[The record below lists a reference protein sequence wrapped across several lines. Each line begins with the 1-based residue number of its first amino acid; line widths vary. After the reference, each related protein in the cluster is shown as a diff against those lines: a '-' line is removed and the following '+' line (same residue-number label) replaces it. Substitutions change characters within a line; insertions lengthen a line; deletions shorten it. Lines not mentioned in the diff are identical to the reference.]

1 MWWNFP
7 ENPLYVQILQ
17 FVFLFTGDTLI
28 VGATI
33 CNSSSKK
40 MKPKV
45 SLCQKTV
52 YRAQGSTNTSDN
64 ILCIM
69 EGETLAPNSEET
81 VSCHMTIPN
90 DVTHSIHN
98 CAIIS
103 VEHYMKVCNNVMLHQ
118 VRTAFGPN
126 MWSMQTSPWQILTY
140 ILLMSQADPFSNLF

>member
-1 MWWNFP
+1 
-7 ENPLYVQILQ
+7 
-17 FVFLFTGDTLI
+17 
-28 VGATI
+28 
-33 CNSSSKK
+33 

-52 YRAQGSTNTSDN
+52 YRAQGFTNTSDN

-103 VEHYMKVCNNVMLHQ
+103 VEHYIKVCNNVMLHQ
-118 VRTAFGPN
+118 VRIAFDCHSYTVFIVPK
-126 MWSMQTSPWQILTY
+126 
-140 ILLMSQADPFSNLF
+140 